1 MSDIFNNSWN
11 TFDDKYAEEY
21 LHYFP
26 KTLHNK
32 AAKIIFNELP
42 LGENISVLDVG
53 CGNGQLLPLL
63 LRHSPNFEYTGIDF
77 SVPLLEKAKKVFESN
92 KEEIK
97 NSSELITGD
106 VLDINNY
113 KKIYDVSIAVHLVE
127 LVSSPELLL
136 SILSKTSRYVAVIWY
151 EYPRIE
157 HSKFE
162 IKPYVNS
169 HNEKE
174 QISSPYLRSSYSSGY
189 YNYMLQSNNLSLVK
203 KIPEAFSDKNVLTIY
218 KTNID

>member
-1 MSDIFNNSWN
+1 MSDLFNNSWN
-11 TFDDKYAEEY
+11 MFDNNYAEEY

-26 KTLHNK
+26 KTLHNE
-32 AAKIIFNELP
+32 AAKTIFNELP
-42 LGENISVLDVG
+42 LDKNISVLDVG

-63 LRHSPNFEYTGIDF
+63 LNNSADFEYTGIDF
-77 SVPLLEKAKKVFESN
+77 SVPLLRKAKEVFDAN
-92 KEEIK
+92 KTKIK
-97 NSSELITGD
+97 NSSELIMGD

-113 KKIYDVSIAVHLVE
+113 KKIYDISIAVHLVE

-136 SILSKTSRYVAVIWY
+136 NILSKTSRYIALIWY

-169 HNEKE
+169 YNEE
-174 QISSPYLRSSYSSGY
+174 QQINSPYLRSSYSSGY

-203 KIPEAFSDKNVLTIY
+203 KIPEGFSDKNVLTIY